1 MIHRKGVTGFMKISS
16 YSAIVIMLAVLVQ
29 GCGSLIVG
37 GGSPGG
43 GSYSGSHT
51 STDAAITS
59 RINTRFVN
67 DSLVR
72 ALDIRVSTYRGVV
85 TLYGSVESAAVAT
98 RAVELARTTSGV
110 NRVVSRLSVEP

>member
-1 MIHRKGVTGFMKISS
+1 M
-16 YSAIVIMLAVLVQ
+16 Q

-43 GSYSGSHT
+43 GSYSGSQT
-51 STDAAITS
+51 RADAAITS

-72 ALDIRVSTYRGVV
+72 ALDIRVSTNQGVV
-85 TLYGSVESAAVAT
+85 TLSGEVDSTAVAA

-110 NRVVSRLSVEP
+110 KRVVSRLSVNP

>member
-1 MIHRKGVTGFMKISS
+1 MKISS
-16 YSAIVIMLAVLVQ
+16 YSVVVLVLAGLLQ

-43 GSYSGSHT
+43 GSYSGSQT
-51 STDAAITS
+51 SADAAITS
-59 RINTRFVN
+59 RINTRLVN

-85 TLYGSVESAAVAT
+85 TLYGSVESAAVAA
-98 RAVELARTTSGV
+98 RAVELATATSGV
-110 NRVVSRLSVEP
+110 KQVISRLSVTP